1 VYTFK
6 LKTLVFC
13 VVVLV
18 VTVQSAQSQNLVK
31 VDSLKS
37 RLADAEVADK
47 FLLLNQLFKEYNQ
60 VDYKIAL
67 GYAIEFDNL
76 AMQTGDSVKMVE
88 GGRMRAYSL
97 MDIGENDS
105 AIEILLYVLKIAER
119 NRERFPDLKKQIK
132 FILNNIGIAYTYVG
146 NYDRALEYHFR
157 SLQIREEEGDKK
169 SIHNALNNI
178 GLVFYNLKDY
188 KKAIEFYLRALE
200 MKKAS
205 GENFDLEGLYV
216 NLGLCFNQTGDYEK
230 AIDYFNQGF
239 EICGKNC
246 SDNILAVGLSGLG
259 VAYYHIQN
267 WAKAE
272 SSFLKSLEISKAQ
285 GNGLNQ
291 WSALYQLSSVEY
303 SQGRKEKGMS
313 YLKEAYAVA
322 EKSKL
327 VEPLIDTYK
336 RFAEIY
342 QETSDDKNHALYLS
356 RYVKLK
362 DSIYNEDLIKNLAKV
377 QTNYAERENIKAI
390 KEKDEI
396 LELRQQLIDR
406 QFTQI
411 LFVVAITL
419 LSLGLVLL
427 LLITN
432 RKQKQAS
439 AIIAMARIKIEQQN
453 KQLEAQNKELD
464 SKVKERT
471 LELSESNRQLIDV
484 NTELD
489 NFLYKSSHDLR
500 GPLATLQGLI
510 NLAHIEPK
518 DEDSVLRLLG
528 NLTAQT
534 EKMSKML
541 SRLSLISDLS
551 QSLLKPEKIDLE
563 NTLARLVESEK
574 KSYQSSNIE
583 LTFKINGEVEL
594 VSDQLLF
601 ETIVENLVTNGIK
614 FCKNTERIL
623 PFVHIELSQEGAM
636 VCIRVSDN
644 GIGITNKPA
653 SEVFRLF
660 MRGSDR
666 SETGGVGLYLS
677 KVCVDRL
684 GGEIQLEK
692 SSGEG
697 STFLVQLPTDLT
709 PILTERRRLQDVVR
723 RKEREA
729 LDELQKMPS
738 AD

>member
-1 VYTFK
+1 
-6 LKTLVFC
+6 
-13 VVVLV
+13 
-18 VTVQSAQSQNLVK
+18 
-31 VDSLKS
+31 
-37 RLADAEVADK
+37 LAAATVADK

-76 AMQTGDSVKMVE
+76 AIQTGDSVKMVE

-239 EICGKNC
+239 EICSNNC

-259 VAYYHIQN
+259 VAYYHIRS
-267 WAKAE
+267 WDKAE
-272 SSFLKSLEISKAQ
+272 TSFLKSLGISKAQ

-336 RFAEIY
+336 KFAEIY

-362 DSIYNEDLIKNLAKV
+362 DSIYSEDLIKNLAKV
-377 QTNYAERENIKAI
+377 QTNFAERENIKTI
-390 KEKDEI
+390 KEKDLI

-411 LFVVAITL
+411 FFVVAVTF
-419 LSLGLVLL
+419 LSLGMVLL
-427 LLITN
+427 LLVTN

-439 AIIAMARIKIEQQN
+439 ATVAIARNKIEEQN
-453 KQLEAQNKELD
+453 KQLEDQNKELD
-464 SKVKERT
+464 KKVKERT
-471 LELSESNRQLIDV
+471 KELSESNRQLTDV
-484 NTELD
+484 N
-489 NFLYKSSHDLR
+489 S
-500 GPLATLQGLI
+500 
-510 NLAHIEPK
+510 
-518 DEDSVLRLLG
+518 
-528 NLTAQT
+528 
-534 EKMSKML
+534 
-541 SRLSLISDLS
+541 
-551 QSLLKPEKIDLE
+551 
-563 NTLARLVESEK
+563 
-574 KSYQSSNIE
+574 
-583 LTFKINGEVEL
+583 
-594 VSDQLLF
+594 
-601 ETIVENLVTNGIK
+601 
-614 FCKNTERIL
+614 
-623 PFVHIELSQEGAM
+623 
-636 VCIRVSDN
+636 
-644 GIGITNKPA
+644 
-653 SEVFRLF
+653 
-660 MRGSDR
+660 
-666 SETGGVGLYLS
+666 
-677 KVCVDRL
+677 
-684 GGEIQLEK
+684 
-692 SSGEG
+692 
-697 STFLVQLPTDLT
+697 
-709 PILTERRRLQDVVR
+709 
-723 RKEREA
+723 
-729 LDELQKMPS
+729 
-738 AD
+738 

>member
-1 VYTFK
+1 MYTFK
-6 LKTLVFC
+6 LKTLIFC

-18 VTVQSAQSQNLVK
+18 VTVQVQSQNLVK

-37 RLADAEVADK
+37 KLAAAAVADK

-67 GYAIEFDNL
+67 GYATEFDNL
-76 AMQTGDSVKMVE
+76 AIQTGDSVKMVE

-97 MDIGENDS
+97 MDVGENDS

-146 NYDRALEYHFR
+146 NYDRALEYHFQ

-259 VAYYHIQN
+259 VAYYHIQS
-267 WAKAE
+267 WDKAE

-291 WSALYQLSSVEY
+291 WSALYQLSLVEY

-313 YLKEAYAVA
+313 YLKEAYVVA

-327 VEPLIDTYK
+327 VEPLINTYK
-336 RFAEIY
+336 QFAEIY

-390 KEKDEI
+390 KEKDEN

-411 LFVVAITL
+411 LFVVAVTL

-432 RKQKQAS
+432 RKQKQNS
-439 AIIAMARIKIEQQN
+439 AIIAMARNKIADQN
-453 KQLEAQNKELD
+453 RQLEEQNLALD
-464 SKVKERT
+464 QKVRERT
-471 LELSESNRQLIDV
+471 IELSESNRQLIDV

-510 NLAHIEPK
+510 NLANIEPK
-518 DEDSVLRLLG
+518 GEENLIRLLD
-528 NLTAQT
+528 NLNAQT
-534 EKMSKML
+534 GKMSKML

-551 QSLLKPEKIDLE
+551 QSQLRPEKIDLDA
-563 NTLARLVESEK
+563 TLSRLIESEK
-574 KSYQSSNIE
+574 TSYQSYNIA
-583 LTFKINGEVEL
+583 LSFTTNGKIEL
-594 VSDQLLF
+594 VSDELLF

-614 FCKNTERIL
+614 FCKNSERVQ
-623 PFVHIELSQEGAM
+623 PFVHVELSQERGL

-666 SETGGVGLYLS
+666 SETGGVGLYLT
-677 KVCVDRL
+677 KACVERL
-684 GGEIQLEK
+684 GGNIQLEK

-697 STFLVQLPTDLT
+697 STFLVQLPIDLA
-709 PILTERRRLQDVVR
+709 PIIRERRELEKAVR
-723 RKEREA
+723 EKERKA
-729 LDELQKMPS
+729 LEEVGKLTSTD
-738 AD
+738 